1 MTNGHRVAITDLP
14 ATIILTLILINHLVF
29 AIFMQ
34 VYQLLAAVRSG
45 FVVDGKLLI
54 SWRIGR
60 SFMTPA
66 LGASV
71 LGAGEIQEPL
81 FAFLKTVL
89 ELSFS
94 MLGTARLTAGRS
106 QPAMEAVGQVLRVI
120 CSLEGRVED
129 PESRVA
135 IHNRTI
141 DLQYAL
147 DACSMLAS

>member
-1 MTNGHRVAITDLP
+1 MENCSL
-14 ATIILTLILINHLVF
+14 
-29 AIFMQ
+29 
-34 VYQLLAAVRSG
+34 
-45 FVVDGKLLI
+45 
-54 SWRIGR
+54 SWRVGG

-71 LGAGEIQEPL
+71 LRAGEIQEPL
-81 FAFLKTVL
+81 FAFLKTIL
-89 ELSFS
+89 ELSFT

-120 CSLEGRVED
+120 CSLEVRVED
-129 PESRVA
+129 PKSRSA

>member
-1 MTNGHRVAITDLP
+1 
-14 ATIILTLILINHLVF
+14 
-29 AIFMQ
+29 MQ
-34 VYQLLAAVRSG
+34 VYQLLAPSVLVSRWMANCS
-45 FVVDGKLLI
+45 L
-54 SWRIGR
+54 SWRVGG

-66 LGASV
+66 LAASV
-71 LGAGEIQEPL
+71 LRAGEIQEPL

-89 ELSFS
+89 ELSFT

-106 QPAMEAVGQVLRVI
+106 QPAMEAVRQVLRVI

-129 PESRVA
+129 PKSRAA